1 MTQHRFISHRPIA
14 PLAAIVFAATATS
27 TLAAIAQDSNSNN
40 ESATEVEIPEPPK
53 WNRSL
58 DFGLSG
64 STGNT
69 VEQDIN
75 LAFSAHKITPKSTY
89 DFVATYRL
97 STDDGE
103 ETDNRLY
110 LTGRRTWLFTDSKWG
125 IFTQSSA
132 DIDRFKAWDQRFT
145 GHAGLSYRII
155 DDTKT
160 FFEGRAGIGGV
171 WTIGSE
177 FDDKIDPEGIIGAT
191 LRHQFTEKLSFLANA
206 EYLPNLND
214 TGEYRFLG
222 NAEIKYSLSESWS
235 LKAGIEEVFDSD
247 PDAGD
252 EESDFYYTFKL
263 AWNF

>member
-1 MTQHRFISHRPIA
+1 MLPA
-14 PLAAIVFAATATS
+14 VAITGAATPAH
-27 TLAAIAQDSNSNN
+27 AAIAQDSDKNSD
-40 ESATEVEIPEPPK
+40 ATIQIEVPEPPK
-53 WNRSL
+53 WDRSL
-58 DFGLSG
+58 DFGLTG

-75 LAFSAHKITPKSTY
+75 IAFNAHRITSKSTY
-89 DFVATYRL
+89 DLAATYRL
-97 STDDGE
+97 STSDGE

-110 LTGRRTWLFTDSKWG
+110 VTVRGTWLFTDSKWG

-155 DDTKT
+155 ENDKT

-263 AWNF
+263 SWNF